1 MSFWN
6 SVRELEFLRLISF
19 YPPIGKE
26 AESNTL
32 RVQEELN
39 EKFKPLHVSVDEI
52 KTLLLEYYELEELEK
67 KFSTNAIAND
77 DAKEGERSEV
87 QNESVEETNDGS
99 TDAKRLTKHVI
110 IDEDKN
116 KVFGA
121 NDEDKCVATDETE
134 NTVKKKDE
142 EKTEISKEIDSAD
155 HDQNDH
161 KPQDNTARKDEKESD
176 EKESDEKEI
185 CPVVNEGEEEEGEGE
200 REGEEKE
207 KEENDDEP
215 AHLTRAQARK
225 LHIDV
230 LKETEQNEKK
240 AHDIEGSRRKSV
252 SRGTSDGELS
262 SKRASPAKVDEESDG
277 ESEKN
282 TSIAVES
289 DDGLTIAKKRGR
301 RSTKTED
308 ATPRRS
314 GRLTRKS
321 NDVDSTEEGDK
332 ITSTRR
338 TRSISNTRMTHL
350 SQSEAEHE
358 ETEVKTTEPARRGRR
373 RKSSESVADAE
384 AGLEPADDS
393 VSKTTRRTRS
403 KGRFA
408 EVKDATE
415 EGDKDNDADVD
426 EAENKNDD
434 GLESASEE
442 EGTAEAEM
450 KADDNEKRESKPQG
464 STDLQPKEGDRQK
477 VEEEAEELNEKEDE
491 IEEEKE
497 QDEEQDEEE
506 DEEEEEENEANT
518 SRLRRSSRK
527 RAAAPTL
534 DARDTTRPSKKAKV
548 STVTATSTPEP
559 ASSVTTPVQTPKRR
573 GRKPK
578 EAKESKEANETT
590 PEDANETVESIE
602 QGVSTRRSRRRTN
615 V

>member
-19 YPPIGKE
+19 YPPIGTE

-39 EKFKPLHVSVDEI
+39 EKFKPLHVSVDDI

-77 DAKEGERSEV
+77 DAKEGDRSEV

-116 KVFGA
+116 KVFGV
-121 NDEDKCVATDETE
+121 NDEDKCVATDKTE
-134 NTVKKKDE
+134 NTVKNDE
-142 EKTEISKEIDSAD
+142 EKAEISKEIDSAD
-155 HDQNDH
+155 RDQNDH
-161 KPQDNTARKDEKESD
+161 KLQDDTARKDEKESD
-176 EKESDEKEI
+176 EKRI
-185 CPVVNEGEEEEGEGE
+185 CPVVNEGEEEEGESE
-200 REGEEKE
+200 REGEE

-289 DDGLTIAKKRGR
+289 DDGLTIPKKRGR

-332 ITSTRR
+332 TTSTRR
-338 TRSISNTRMTHL
+338 TRSISNTRMIHL

-358 ETEVKTTEPARRGRR
+358 ETEAKTAEPARRGRR
-373 RKSSESVADAE
+373 RKSSAAPADAE
-384 AGLEPADDS
+384 AGLVPADDS

-403 KGRFA
+403 KGRFS
-408 EVKDATE
+408 EVEGATE

-442 EGTAEAEM
+442 EGTAEVEM
-450 KADDNEKRESKPQG
+450 KADDNEKRESKPEG
-464 STDLQPKEGDRQK
+464 STDRGPKEGDGEK
-477 VEEEAEELNEKEDE
+477 VEEEAEELDEKEEE

-497 QDEEQDEEE
+497 QDEEQDEDE
-506 DEEEEEENEANT
+506 DEDEDEEEEENEANT

-534 DARDTTRPSKKAKV
+534 DALDTTRPSKKAKV

-559 ASSVTTPVQTPKRR
+559 ASSVATPAQTPKRR

-578 EAKESKEANETT
+578 EVKESKEANETT
-590 PEDANETVESIE
+590 PEDANETTESIE